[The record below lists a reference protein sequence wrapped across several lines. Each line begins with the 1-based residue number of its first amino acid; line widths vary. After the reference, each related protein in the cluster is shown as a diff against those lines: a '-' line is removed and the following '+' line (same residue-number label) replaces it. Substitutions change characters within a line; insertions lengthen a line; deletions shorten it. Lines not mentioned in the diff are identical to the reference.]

1 MDPMSNNK
9 RLSADVLSAWVRP
22 WELFFWFFSHGNLD
36 DDDDD
41 VGILE
46 IFDLLDLHIGSYVN
60 LFVMEQMLKG
70 GGGGLSE

>member
-1 MDPMSNNK
+1 MGETMGTIF
-9 RLSADVLSAWVRP
+9 
-22 WELFFWFFSHGNLD
+22 LFFFSCNLD

-46 IFDLLDLHIGSYVN
+46 IFDLLDLHVGSCLN

>member
-1 MDPMSNNK
+1 MGETMGTIF
-9 RLSADVLSAWVRP
+9 
-22 WELFFWFFSHGNLD
+22 LFFFSCNLDDD

-46 IFDLLDLHIGSYVN
+46 IFDLLDLHVGSCLN